1 MNTANYVELALAP
14 FTKFAERNGA
24 VAVTTSC
31 LYPSNAMV
39 TVYVRGGPNGAVVS
53 DDGRAI
59 DELTALN
66 RDITNVDKFL
76 SRFCNRSGLK
86 AENGKITSAR
96 VSAQQLPASI
106 VLVAN
111 ASAAAVVWGVDK
123 LKLRRRRNLRE
134 ELERL
139 LKLSFPS
146 EIIEKKRHIE
156 GKSTRHYRFDTVI
169 RLNERLL
176 LIDPVMPDANSI
188 NSHAIAHLDVRQRE
202 DDTIIQRLIFDDE
215 EDWSA
220 ADLNLLQMTA
230 TLVPLSR
237 VNQAMKGFHV
247 KQ

>member
-1 MNTANYVELALAP
+1 MNTGNYVEHALAP
-14 FTKFAERNGA
+14 FSMFAECNGA

-66 RDITNVDKFL
+66 RDIQNADKFL
-76 SRFCNRSGLK
+76 SRFCNRLGLR
-86 AENGKITSAR
+86 AQNGKISSPR

-111 ASAAAVVWGVDK
+111 ASAAAVTWGIDK

-134 ELERL
+134 ELEKL
-139 LKLSFPS
+139 LNLSFPS
-146 EIIEKKRHIE
+146 DIIEKKRHIE
-156 GKSTRHYRFDTVI
+156 GKSTRQYRFDTVI
-169 RLNERLL
+169 RLDERIL
-176 LIDPVMPDANSI
+176 LIDPVVPDANSI
-188 NSHAIAHLDVRQRE
+188 NSHAIAHLDVKQRE
-202 DDTIIQRLIFDDE
+202 DEQIIQRLIFDDD

-220 ADLNLLQMTA
+220 ADLNLLQMAA

-237 VNQAMKGFHV
+237 VDQAMKRFRV
-247 KQ
+247 K

>member
-1 MNTANYVELALAP
+1 MNTQNYVENALAP
-14 FTKFAERNGA
+14 FTKFAEHNGA

-66 RDITNVDKFL
+66 RDVKNADKFL

-106 VLVAN
+106 VFVAN
-111 ASAAAVVWGVDK
+111 ASAAAVAWGVDK
-123 LKLRRRRNLRE
+123 LKLRRRCNLRE
-134 ELERL
+134 ELEKL
-139 LKLSFPS
+139 LNLSFPGD
-146 EIIEKKRHIE
+146 IIEKKRQIE
-156 GKSTRHYRFDTVI
+156 GKSTRYYRFDTVV

-176 LIDPVMPDANSI
+176 LIDPVIPDANSI

-202 DDTIIQRLIFDDE
+202 DESIIQCLIFDDE

-220 ADLNLLQMTA
+220 ADLNLLQMAA

-237 VNQAMKGFHV
+237 VDQAMKKFRIE
-247 KQ
+247 Q